1 MSAHHVGEPAPE
13 PPRAAAPEPWP
24 RRPPPAG
31 RRSAFLVVL
40 PAVLVPLVVAAIVYV
55 VANTLPATYE
65 SNAQFRVTVPNQ
77 AGLTEATVLAA
88 NDLATQ
94 YAQLA
99 SASTVINA
107 AAKTLKIAPSELSG
121 EVSGS
126 TVKAQNL
133 VQVTAST
140 DSPGTARE
148 RASAVAIALRKY
160 IDGINTR
167 QSATYARNVTNGLLP
182 LDEEIAK
189 YTKRLNKASETERQ
203 SINLLLGS
211 LLSQRQQVLASTA
224 RDTAAGR
231 PTLQGIAS
239 ASAASKTSPRPKLYA
254 LVALIA
260 AGLVSGRIAFLL
272 LRRRGYFV

>member
-1 MSAHHVGEPAPE
+1 M
-13 PPRAAAPEPWP
+13 
-24 RRPPPAG
+24 
-31 RRSAFLVVL
+31 
-40 PAVLVPLVVAAIVYV
+40 PAVFVPLVVAGFVYV

-65 SNAQFRVTVPNQ
+65 SNAQFRVSVPNQ
-77 AGLTEATVLAA
+77 AGLTEATVMAA

-94 YAQLA
+94 YSQLA
-99 SASTVINA
+99 SASTVIDA
-107 AAKTLKIAPSELSG
+107 AARTLKISPSQLSG
-121 EVSGS
+121 EISGS
-126 TVKAQNL
+126 TVNAQNL
-133 VQVTAST
+133 VQVTASA
-140 DSPGTARE
+140 DSPGDAQS
-148 RASAVAIALRKY
+148 RAAAVADALRKY
-160 IDGINTR
+160 IDRINGR
-167 QSATYARNVTNGLLP
+167 QSATYSRNVTSGLVP
-182 LDEEIAK
+182 LDEEITR
-189 YTKRLNKASETERQ
+189 YTKRLQSASETERQ

-272 LRRRGYFV
+272 LRRRGVFA